1 MGNEIRKKLRKIITE
16 IMSDGKEYSVAELKD
31 EIQRSSGLIYKMDYT
46 ESQLSGAIHLLH
58 KNGRILR
65 RDRGSY
71 ILADDSTQKA
81 ASPSESESSQTTEHA
96 NSAPLP
102 LEELLTEM
110 KCQLKEHYAFIC
122 QAMKNVDLTPYKNV
136 EDVRQTFEKLL
147 KLRAALQEFME

>member
-1 MGNEIRKKLRKIITE
+1 MGNDMRKKLRKMITE
-16 IMSDGKEYSVAELKD
+16 IMSDGKEYSVSDLK
-31 EIQRSSGLIYKMDYT
+31 EAIQRSSGLIYKADYT
-46 ESQLSGAIHLLH
+46 ESQLSGAIYLLYS
-58 KNGRILR
+58 NGRLLR
-65 RDRGSY
+65 QERGSY
-71 ILADDSTQKA
+71 ILADSTQKA
-81 ASPSESESSQTTEHA
+81 AAPSEAESTQPAEHA